1 MAAGPHFPAST
12 FDIVAIAASAGGL
25 RAISA
30 LLEGLPADFPAPVAV
45 VQHLDPH
52 HHSLLAEILTRRT
65 RLQVVQVEDGARLC
79 AGWAYVAPPDR
90 HFLVNADMTATLTRT
105 ELVHFVRPSADL
117 LFESVAAAFRQRA
130 LVVVASGTGRDGSM
144 GVQAVKKM
152 GGTVIVEDPA
162 SAEFAGMPQAAA
174 GTECADWIVPLEQ
187 IGPIIQRLVR
197 RELTA

>member
-1 MAAGPHFPAST
+1 VNAGQPVPAPL

-30 LLEGLPADFPAPVAV
+30 LLEFMPAEFPIPLAV

-52 HHSLLAEILTRRT
+52 HRSLLVQILARRT
-65 RLQVVQVEDGARLC
+65 RLQVAQAEDGLRLR
-79 AGWAYVAPPDR
+79 AGWVYVAPPDQ

-117 LFESVAAAFRQRA
+117 LFESVAAAFGQRA
-130 LVVVASGTGRDGSM
+130 LAVVMSGTGRDGSM

-162 SAEFAGMPQAAA
+162 TAEFAGMPEAAVR
-174 GTECADWIVPLEQ
+174 TDSADWIISLAD
-187 IGPIIQRLVR
+187 IGPTIQRLVR
-197 RELTA
+197 QELKA

>member
-1 MAAGPHFPAST
+1 LPASA

-30 LLEGLPADFPAPVAV
+30 LLEFMPAEFPIPLAI

-52 HHSLLAEILTRRT
+52 HRSLMAQILARRT
-65 RLQVVQVEDGARLC
+65 KLQVAQAEDGVLLR
-79 AGWAYVAPPDR
+79 AGFVYVAPPDR

-130 LVVVASGTGRDGSM
+130 MVVVASGTGRDGSM

-162 SAEFAGMPQAAA
+162 TAEFGGMPEAAVH
-174 GTECADWIVPLEQ
+174 TECADWIIPLEQ
-187 IGPIIQRLVR
+187 IGPVIQRLVMP
-197 RELTA
+197 ELNA

>member
-1 MAAGPHFPAST
+1 M
-12 FDIVAIAASAGGL
+12 AASAGGL

-30 LLEGLPADFPAPVAV
+30 LLGVLPADFPAPVAV

-52 HHSLLAEILTRRT
+52 HHSLLAEILARRT
-65 RLQVVQVEDGARLC
+65 RLKVVQVADGARLR
-79 AGWAYVAPPDR
+79 AGWVYVAPPDR

-117 LFESVAAAFRQRA
+117 LFESLAAAFRQRVLA
-130 LVVVASGTGRDGSM
+130 VVASGTGRDGSM

-174 GTECADWIVPLEQ
+174 STECADWIVPLEQ

-197 RELTA
+197 HELKA